1 MNKNR
6 QDDQTRSK
14 DSKGDQDIARQWID
28 YLKRRNTT
36 LNILVMTFL
45 VAALLLGASS
55 TLLYLNVLEVEK
67 ATILARSNAD
77 QLSQKLNTLSSRYES
92 LQVTKR
98 QLEQDLKDKNARL
111 NELQNFKGETD
122 SQLNLTTRLVDALK
136 QKVASLEKE
145 NSLLEEA
152 LIESETKLKGTL
164 AESQGNRQ
172 MLQEQKNMLTSRKS
186 AYDALVKRHRET
198 EEEMRRLA
206 DELLKAGE
214 REQDLD
220 RRNEYLV
227 KELQAEQRALKE
239 AQEQNIIL
247 SDRLRALT
255 SPIIP
260 KSNPAPVAPV
270 QSAPSLMVSPNLVA
284 PEAPSETA
292 ETGQS
297 GPEVKPKVPLTGSS
311 PLDFDSIVIE

>member
-6 QDDQTRSK
+6 QDDQTRSR

-92 LQVTKR
+92 LQETTR

-111 NELQNFKGETD
+111 NELQSFKGETD
-122 SQLNLTTRLVDALK
+122 SQLNLTARLVDALK

-284 PEAPSETA
+284 PEAPSEA
-292 ETGQS
+292 SETGQS
-297 GPEVKPKVPLTGSS
+297 GAEVKPKVPLTGSS